1 MISFFL
7 RELMFSTK
15 EVVNFYL
22 PKTKNKHIIKS
33 RTKLV
38 TRAEIM

>member
-15 EVVNFYL
+15 EVKWLISIY
-22 PKTKNKHIIKS
+22 PKLKTSI
-33 RTKLV
+33 L
-38 TRAEIM
+38 